1 MKKLFLLV
9 ALIISSLTVAQS
21 LDSYR
26 YALIPSR
33 FSIFKNDDQ
42 YRLNVLTK
50 LFMQKYGFETYLESD
65 DQPLDFKNTNCNKVF
80 VDITQNNTMFVTKVT
95 VIIKDCSGK
104 IIASSEEGTSREK
117 DLIIAYN
124 DALRK
129 AFNSFPALINHKY
142 TPNSTE
148 QLQEKT
154 VLAEEKNVPKGQEV
168 IGEMQMTAVSTSEL
182 KKSTLFAQPIQNG
195 FQLINSEP
203 KVIYKIYKTSDA
215 QSFIAFK
222 DSTQGVLVAKNGQ
235 WFFEYY
241 QNNQLVSEKV
251 DVKL

>member
-1 MKKLFLLV
+1 MKKLFLV
-9 ALIISSLTVAQS
+9 IAFIISGFTVAQS
-21 LDSYR
+21 LDNYK
-26 YALIPSR
+26 YALVPSR

-42 YRLNVLTK
+42 YRLNILTK

-65 DQPLDFKNTNCNKVF
+65 NQPLDFANTNCNKVF
-80 VDITQNNTMFVTKVT
+80 VDITQNNNLFVTKVK
-95 VIIKDCSGK
+95 VVIKDCNGK

-129 AFNSFPALINHKY
+129 AFNAFPAVINYKY

-148 QLQEKT
+148 ALQEKG
-154 VLAEEKNVPKGQEV
+154 VVNNENNVPKGQEV
-168 IGEMQMTAVSTSEL
+168 ITELPIHAVATTEPDKL
-182 KKSTLFAQPIQNG
+182 TLFAQPIQNG
-195 FQLINSEP
+195 FQLIDSEP
-203 KVIYKIYKTSDA
+203 KVIYKIYRTSNV
-215 QSFIAFK
+215 QVFIAFK
-222 DSTQGVLVAKNGQ
+222 DSNQGVLVAKNGQ
-235 WFFEYY
+235 WYFEYY